1 MYARQT
7 GKTPFVVYQGAWNV
21 VDRDIEREIIP
32 MVKAE
37 GMALSPWNVLAA
49 GKIRTDAEEDK
60 RRETGEKGGCRGRS
74 PGSHLLLNIR
84 SNDAEANGGGGRDRA
99 DIDEPELGARG
110 EAQEGRQGARRD
122 RC

>member
-7 GKTPFVVYQGAWNV
+7 GKTPFVIYQGAWNV

-37 GMALSPWNVLAA
+37 GMALCPWNVLAA

-60 RRETGEKGGCRGRS
+60 RRETGEKGACHGPS
-74 PGSHLLLNIR
+74 GSQFSIIQVNGAKA
-84 SNDAEANGGGGRDRA
+84 DAGGGYGQAGR
-99 DIDEPELGARG
+99 
-110 EAQEGRQGARRD
+110 
-122 RC
+122 